1 MPIYRDI
8 EEILA
13 RPLSPLPDRVRAMI
27 EGAVTEPPDE
37 RAAGALLIDL
47 TD

>member
-1 MPIYRDI
+1 MPIYRGV
-8 EEILA
+8 EEVLE
-13 RPLSPLPDRVRAMI
+13 RPLSPLPDRVRAMF
-27 EGAVTEPPDE
+27 EGMVTEPPDE